1 MAGEPHDDAAFANSV
16 TYTVKVTMTVRGGV
30 RRDTADRRAR
40 RVAERVADAAA
51 RAKDV
56 VEATAVAGP
65 SRDGEIL
72 WPNRVHFPAA
82 NTGRDALGEVGKLD
96 RYLDPDH
103 ELALRSLSAARR
115 RQQAHREAD
124 RRRRAA
130 VGCRNTLSGVWD
142 EPRCRCVYCEPD
154 DHYVARQLFAN
165 TDPTACGPPPCVCG
179 QPTPAGARCLR
190 HRDVQIVAL
199 DGDPEALHAF
209 ANTHLQEPNR

>member
-1 MAGEPHDDAAFANSV
+1 MAGEPHDDSAFVNSV
-16 TYTVKVTMTVRGGV
+16 TYTIKVTLTVRGGT
-30 RRDTADRRAR
+30 RRDTATRRAR

-65 SRDGEIL
+65 SHDGEIT
-72 WPNRVHFPAA
+72 WQEPVHFAAA
-82 NTGRDALGEVGKLD
+82 NTGRGALGDAAKLD

-103 ELALRSLSAARR
+103 ERALRSLSAARR
-115 RQQAHREAD
+115 RQQARREAD

-130 VGCRNTLSGVWD
+130 VGCRNTLSSLRD

-154 DHYVARQLFAN
+154 DHYVSRQLFAN
-165 TDPTACGPPPCVCG
+165 TDPSACGPPPCVCG
-179 QPTPAGARCLR
+179 QRIPAGARCLR

-199 DGDPEALHAF
+199 DGDPDALHDLAD
-209 ANTHLQEPNR
+209 TQLQEPNR